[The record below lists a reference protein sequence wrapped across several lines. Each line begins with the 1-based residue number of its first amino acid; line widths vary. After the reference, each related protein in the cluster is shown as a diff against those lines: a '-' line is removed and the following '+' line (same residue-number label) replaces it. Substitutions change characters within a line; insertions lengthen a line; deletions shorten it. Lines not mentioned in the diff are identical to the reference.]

1 LEETMTIEETIT
13 RELSCAMQAERFL
26 HPRDHSLLH
35 ASAIG
40 SCRRKQGFELMGTEG
55 ETQDSHFLSIC
66 DIGHGVHG
74 MIQNRLVNV
83 LGWCKQ
89 ENIEL
94 PVRSDEFGIMGHVDA
109 LSEPL
114 RWTIFNERP
123 EAWDKLTNTPGGFF
137 ETHDGDVHRIFP
149 RSDTGLCNNQPRY
162 IIDIKTIT
170 SRPYLKR
177 HPETGVLSHDEP
189 SSFERLQ
196 QPKKDHLLQVNL
208 YAWMVKEMGL
218 VEEVPRIMLIYIG
231 KDVESASYGECEDRL
246 LSLPYKVYVR
256 DAEQAYV
263 DEALKRAKHI
273 WTRIKAGELPG
284 KDHWHKPESPA
295 WQCEVCPYRKTCYA
309 EEGYFQD
316 QAALIS
322 PSSLAIIES
331 YRR

>member
-1 LEETMTIEETIT
+1 MTIEETIT

-26 HPRDHSLLH
+26 RPRDHSLLH

-55 ETQDSHFLSIC
+55 LPQDSHFLSIC

-114 RWTIFNERP
+114 FISYLDRLRVDEI
-123 EAWDKLTNTPGGFF
+123 AGALG
-137 ETHDGDVHRIFP
+137 
-149 RSDTGLCNNQPRY
+149 QRY

-189 SSFERLQ
+189 SSFERLSA
-196 QPKKDHLLQVNL
+196 PKKDHLLQTNL

-218 VEEVPRIMLIYIG
+218 VDELPRIMLIYIG
-231 KDVESASYGECEDRL
+231 KDVEPGFYKCQQTDDRL

-256 DAEQAYV
+256 DAEPAYV

-273 WTRIKAGELPG
+273 WTRVGNGELPG

-295 WQCEVCPYRKTCYA
+295 WQCEVCPFRKTCYK
-309 EEGYFQD
+309 EEGYFEND
-316 QAALIS
+316 MALIS
-322 PSSLAIIES
+322 PASLAIVES
-331 YRR
+331 YR

>member
-83 LGWCKQ
+83 LGWCKR

-94 PVRSDEFGIMGHVDA
+94 PVRSDEYGIIGHVDA
-109 LSEPL
+109 LSEL
-114 RWTIFNERP
+114 LAFSG
-123 EAWDKLTNTPGGFF
+123 PG
-137 ETHDGDVHRIFP
+137 
-149 RSDTGLCNNQPRY
+149 TGLSRFDSEGVNRVGNDGITAFGDRY

-196 QPKKDHLLQVNL
+196 QPKKDHLLQTNL

-316 QAALIS
+316 QTPLIS
-322 PSSLAIIES
+322 PSSLSIIES
-331 YRR
+331 YRPC

>member
-1 LEETMTIEETIT
+1 MTIEETIT

-83 LGWCKQ
+83 LGWCKR

-94 PVRSDEFGIMGHVDA
+94 PVRSDEYGIIGHVDA
-109 LSEPL
+109 LSEELLWHGFEGVVTPD
-114 RWTIFNERP
+114 RVRRSP
-123 EAWDKLTNTPGGFF
+123 ENVTYDFPVDK
-137 ETHDGDVHRIFP
+137 H
-149 RSDTGLCNNQPRY
+149 RY

-218 VEEVPRIMLIYIG
+218 VGEVPRIMLIYIG

-295 WQCEVCPYRKTCYA
+295 WQCEVCPYRKTCYV
-309 EEGYFQD
+309 EEGYFQG

-322 PSSLAIIES
+322 PSSLSIIES

>member
-83 LGWCKQ
+83 LGWCKR

-94 PVRSDEFGIMGHVDA
+94 PVRSDEYGIIGHVDA
-109 LSEPL
+109 LSEL
-114 RWTIFNERP
+114 LAFSG
-123 EAWDKLTNTPGGFF
+123 PGTGLSRFDS
-137 ETHDGDVHRIFP
+137 EGVHRVGNDGITAFG
-149 RSDTGLCNNQPRY
+149 DRY

-196 QPKKDHLLQVNL
+196 QPKKDHLLQTNL

-231 KDVESASYGECEDRL
+231 KDVEAASYGECEDRL

-295 WQCEVCPYRKTCYA
+295 WQCEVCPYRKTCYV

-316 QAALIS
+316 QTPLIS
-322 PSSLAIIES
+322 PSSLSIIES
-331 YRR
+331 YRPC